1 MSRLC
6 KLISTQEVVVVAG
19 HLDPEMV
26 VNQNLDDDDDDDD
39 DDRSLQTQRMVVG
52 TSSFFCFSVDLS
64 R

>member
-1 MSRLC
+1 
-6 KLISTQEVVVVAG
+6 
-19 HLDPEMV
+19 MV
-26 VNQNLDDDDDDDD
+26 VNQNLDDDDD

>member
-19 HLDPEMV
+19 HLFPEMV
-26 VNQNLDDDDDDDD
+26 VNPNLDDDD